1 MENSEPGDT
10 RPNLVL
16 WKPSAE
22 FRDSCQSVG
31 MAIRMGRKIPNW
43 LILAGAGVVVSVGLL
58 VSVLMKPLPE
68 YLVAAADIKPG
79 SVLSEK
85 DFVAMPL
92 DLGEMQNYL
101 RVDQLPTNQSVVR
114 VVRKGELLSA
124 FDLTSE
130 IDSNFTALRLVPELR
145 PAISRVGSFVSV
157 WRALEGDAGF
167 EMQRLVERAEVLAI
181 EEGEG
186 LFADNVPEIELRLGI
201 EESVFVMQAISQENS
216 IFLVPVS

>member
-1 MENSEPGDT
+1 
-10 RPNLVL
+10 
-16 WKPSAE
+16 
-22 FRDSCQSVG
+22 
-31 MAIRMGRKIPNW
+31 MGRKIPNW

-157 WRALEGDAGF
+157 WRALEGEAGF
-167 EMQRLVERAEVLAI
+167 EMQLLVERAEVLAI

-201 EESVFVMQAISQENS
+201 EESVFVMQAISQESS